1 MSSSAVFMGVLG
13 LAATFIP
20 DEIVTWLE
28 VEPSLLFVILLQMLG
43 GLYLGFA
50 LLNWFTRSA
59 RVGGIYN
66 RPVVLGNLLHYIVVG
81 ITLVR
86 ELANQTHILLI
97 IMTIIYAA
105 FAVWFGFVL
114 VSNPLKN
121 GHKKMN

>member
-1 MSSSAVFMGVLG
+1 MGVLG

-20 DEIVTWLE
+20 DKIVTWLE
-28 VEPSLLFVILLQMLG
+28 VEPFPLFVILLQMLG
-43 GLYLGFA
+43 GLYIGFA